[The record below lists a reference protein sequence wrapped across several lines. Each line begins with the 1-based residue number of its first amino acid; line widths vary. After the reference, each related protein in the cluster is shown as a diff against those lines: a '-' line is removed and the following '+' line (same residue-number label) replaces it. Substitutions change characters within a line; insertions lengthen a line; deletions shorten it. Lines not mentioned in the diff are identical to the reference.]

1 MTRAQPL
8 LLPMLLLS
16 TLLLPASFA
25 APANAQDGLALP
37 PEGTTIINLSA
48 TEKRTMPQDLLIAS
62 LRIEVE
68 DKADAAVVQDKINK
82 AMKSALD
89 LAKKESAFKVSTG
102 AYSVYKYDQPIIVNQ
117 KTGEQKNDPVWKG
130 SQTIDIESKDAT
142 KLLAAVGKIQG
153 MGFAMNNLAYT
164 LSPEVV
170 EKVRDELMVAALK
183 KLAAKADIV
192 AKTLGKSKTDL
203 VDVNVD
209 TGGPVVPMYKTMMAR
224 GEMAMDAAAP
234 MAAPVAEAGETDV
247 SLTVSARALIK
258 P

>member
-1 MTRAQPL
+1 MKRFPL
-8 LLPMLLLS
+8 LVALCLIALPV
-16 TLLLPASFA
+16 A
-25 APANAQDGLALP
+25 AHAEGLDLP
-37 PEGTTIINLSA
+37 PEGSTLINFSA

-68 DKADAAVVQDKINK
+68 DKADPAAVQKKINEAMSK
-82 AMKSALD
+82 ALE
-89 LAKKESAFKVSTG
+89 LTKKETSFKVSTG

-117 KTGEQKNDPVWKG
+117 KTGEQKNEAIWKG

-142 KLLAAVGKIQG
+142 KLLDTVGKIQD

-170 EKVRDELMVAALK
+170 DKVRDELMVEALK
-183 KLAAKADIV
+183 KLQAKAKIV
-192 AKTLGKSKTDL
+192 ATTLGKSDVNL

-209 TGGPVVPMYKTMMAR
+209 AGGPIMPMYKTMMAR
-224 GEMAMDAAAP
+224 AEMAMDAGAP
-234 MAAPVAEAGETDV
+234 MAPPVAEAGEQDV

-258 P
+258 